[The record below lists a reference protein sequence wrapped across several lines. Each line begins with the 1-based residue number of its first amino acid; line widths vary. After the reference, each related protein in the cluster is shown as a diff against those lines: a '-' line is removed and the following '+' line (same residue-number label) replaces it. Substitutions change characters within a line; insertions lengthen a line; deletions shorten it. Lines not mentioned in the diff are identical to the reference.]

1 MLFRSIHQHGVVNMF
16 VDADFQGIKVK
27 IACRIDK
34 LVADNADAFFVHG
47 NIHAENA
54 RVLDSERKLTI
65 NKLTFF
71 RKDLSRA
78 GVNNGFGG
86 GFAFKAR
93 TNAEFIV
100 EFVSADA
107 GKIVALVK
115 EQRGHKVARTLFGGR
130 FARTLAFV
138 YFDKTLNRVVSGVLF
153 KGVFKAFF
161 LAEQLKDLRIGAVTE
176 SAQEGGDVE
185 LAQIGRASCR
195 ERV

>member
-1 MLFRSIHQHGVVNMF
+1 MPRAEFKHVVVQKFFEFVVGKSLFLSEHIHQHGVVNMF
-16 VDADFQGIKVK
+16 VDADFKRLTKVK

-47 NIHAENA
+47 DIHAENT
-54 RVLDSERKLTI
+54 RVLDSERKLTV

-71 RKDLSRA
+71 RHHLSRA

-100 EFVSADA
+100 EFVSCRRGQDR
-107 GKIVALVK
+107 VLVK

-161 LAEQLKDLRIGAVTE
+161 LAEQLTICA
-176 SAQEGGDVE
+176 SE
-185 LAQIGRASCR
+185 L
-195 ERV
+195 